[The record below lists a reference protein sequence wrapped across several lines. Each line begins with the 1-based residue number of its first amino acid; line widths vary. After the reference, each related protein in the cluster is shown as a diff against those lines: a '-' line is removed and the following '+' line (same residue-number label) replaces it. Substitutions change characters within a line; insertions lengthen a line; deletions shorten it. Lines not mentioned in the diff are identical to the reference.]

1 MADSNAEKSANQ
13 LARNINALV
22 NSGAAAGGVETLAQN
37 GGQPLAAPAIRPN
50 IGAAQGLARLISA
63 PGAGS
68 AGIASP
74 LSEAAYADR
83 LWHAPRSITAS
94 DGVFT
99 FVITPI
105 RAIQMVDANGRDVR
119 MIYAE
124 PK

>member
-1 MADSNAEKSANQ
+1 MADSHADESAKQ

-22 NSGAAAGGVETLAQN
+22 NRGAGDGGVEALAQN

-50 IGAAQGLARLISA
+50 IGAARGIARLTSA
-63 PGAGS
+63 PGNGE

-74 LSEAAYADR
+74 LTETAYAER

-99 FVITPI
+99 FVLTPV

-124 PK
+124 PA